1 MAASDTTASNAEQSG
16 CEDVCSLPSDELRD
30 RVAMVRRELL
40 PHVKRREALAN
51 GVGLEFEHTLAMQK
65 TLEDFVA
72 FERECCSGL
81 EWKLRRPSSRVL
93 RLDVQGLAPDSD
105 FFRVFG
111 GAAEVPRLGRLAR
124 LAQAGAL
131 GSGVAFFLCCIV
143 PVGIGAVAGTAVA
156 ASLAKL
162 DDPLVIAAGS
172 FVLAVPAWL
181 WLKRRAEH
189 SAEAGCTDGC

>member
-1 MAASDTTASNAEQSG
+1 MTASDAGTRG
-16 CEDVCSLPSDELRD
+16 CEDVCGLPSDQLRD
-30 RVAMVRRELL
+30 RVAMIRRDIL
-40 PHVKRREALAN
+40 PHVTRREALAD
-51 GVGLEFEHTLAMQK
+51 GVALEFEHTPAMQK
-65 TLEDFVA
+65 TLEDLVA

-81 EWKLRRPSSRVL
+81 EWTLHRPSSRPL

-105 FFRVFG
+105 FFRVLG
-111 GAAEVPRLGRLAR
+111 GAAEVTRPGRLAR